1 MKFSIIVVCLNPGPK
16 LNQTLDSILS
26 QTYPS
31 FEIIVKDG
39 GSRDGSIETMR
50 EDRRIHLYQESDHS
64 IYEAMNQA
72 VSHVTGDYILF
83 LNCGDL
89 FYDNEVLTTPH
100 SSWNSTRRNF
110 RASTTAI
117 PTARRQRRR
126 YLPHHA
132 SPVSSATA
140 TFPAISPAFML
151 QTCADRSPMN
161 PNIRSVQITNI
172 SSGAIIVPKHPC
184 SIWDL
189 PCPPTRAAA
198 TLRPRRT

>member
-89 FYDNEVLTTPH
+89 FYDDEVLTHTAQFMEQHPAKLQGIYYLQREDRDEDIFPTTHHRFRLLPQH
-100 SSWNSTRRNF
+100 S
-110 RASTTAI
+110 
-117 PTARRQRRR
+117 
-126 YLPHHA
+126 LP
-132 SPVSSATA
+132 SVLLLCCRTV
-140 TFPAISPAFML
+140 
-151 QTCADRSPMN
+151 QTEA
-161 PNIRSVQITNI
+161 
-172 SSGAIIVPKHPC
+172 
-184 SIWDL
+184 L
-189 PCPPTRAAA
+189 
-198 TLRPRRT
+198 

>member
-89 FYDNEVLTTPH
+89 FYDDEVLTH
-100 SSWNSTRRNF
+100 
-110 RASTTAI
+110 TAQFMEQH
-117 PTARRQRRR
+117 PAKLRR
-126 YLPHHA
+126 YLQREDRDEDIFPTTHHRFRLLPQH
-132 SPVSSATA
+132 SLPSVLLLCCRPV
-140 TFPAISPAFML
+140 
-151 QTCADRSPMN
+151 QTEA
-161 PNIRSVQITNI
+161 
-172 SSGAIIVPKHPC
+172 
-184 SIWDL
+184 L
-189 PCPPTRAAA
+189 
-198 TLRPRRT
+198 